1 MWGNKPV
8 IQMDFF
14 NNFLDVPT
22 SELKYSDV
30 KEFGM
35 DFEWF
40 SHIFGITI
48 LYGKL
53 KYKSFKNYRCK
64 KEFREKVLSN
74 VLDIPTVIF
83 IHDWNSE
90 HECKRSLERFKKVEN
105 IFVGQYASQIANVKN
120 RMIFQIKPPKLKKN
134 GKPEKHFNIQRK
146 KRFRINVI
154 NGQCS
159 DNTIIKSTVISCSFP
174 GCEQQI

>member
-1 MWGNKPV
+1 
-8 IQMDFF
+8 MDFF
-14 NNFLDVPT
+14 NSFLDVPT
-22 SELKYSDV
+22 SSLVYSDV
-30 KEFGM
+30 KEIGM

-40 SHIFGITI
+40 SHIYGRTI

-64 KEFREKVLSN
+64 EEFKKRVLAN
-74 VLDIPTVIF
+74 PLDEPTVIF
-83 IHDWNSE
+83 IHNWDNDYD
-90 HECKRSLERFKKVEN
+90 CKRVLERFKNVEN
-105 IFVGQYASQIANVKN
+105 IFVGTHADQISKVKN

-134 GKPEKHFNIQRK
+134 GKPEKHFNIQRQ

-159 DNTIIKSTVISCSFP
+159 DNTVIGSTVISCSFP
-174 GCEQQI
+174 GCEQ

>member
-1 MWGNKPV
+1 
-8 IQMDFF
+8 MDFF
-14 NNFLDVPT
+14 NSFLDVQT
-22 SELKYSDV
+22 SSLKYSDV
-30 KEFGM
+30 KELGM

-40 SHIFGITI
+40 SHIYGITI
-48 LYGKL
+48 LYGKI

-64 KEFREKVLSN
+64 EEFRKNVLSN
-74 VLDIPTVIF
+74 PLDIPTVIF
-83 IHDWNSE
+83 IHNWDDE
-90 HECKRSLERFKKVEN
+90 HHCKTSLQKFKNVEN
-105 IFVGQYASQIANVKN
+105 IFVGQYADQIAGISN

-159 DNTIIKSTVISCSFP
+159 DNTVIQSTVISCSFP
-174 GCEQQI
+174 GCDQ